1 MIALTLVAALSSA
14 PTRAPAT
21 ASDAAANHAARDST
35 PAPAVPRASA
45 PVAVTTYTRL
55 DTIVT
60 LPEVRVVRDRPARGA
75 AARLPTGFVSDLVMG
90 VSGHALE
97 TVAEVLGNAPGVR
110 VLQYGGLGAFSTVSL
125 RGAPAGQVSVFL
137 DGAPLSSAGHG
148 VVDLSDL
155 PASAVERI
163 EIYRGSSPFS
173 LGAATPGGAIHL
185 VTLAARERLDARF
198 TRGSFDTWDGRATA
212 GLERGILR
220 AMLHGGYQ
228 GSAGDFRYHD
238 DNGTPLMTDDD
249 EISTRVNNRFESASG
264 LATVSVAPL
273 RGVSVTARE
282 ALYRKAQG
290 VPGLGAVPAYH
301 ASLDYLRSL
310 GQLEVASA
318 ARGSLPGAR
327 LAAAFARE
335 RTRARDLLGRLG
347 LGYHDTD
354 DRVRSD
360 QLSLAL
366 ESPRIARVLSVEAAG
381 SLRLERADLHDAADG
396 VPDPPGSQRSTRGV
410 SVALQLRPLRDRV
423 LLHAARRWER
433 IEDRL
438 RSVSSLGRLQASDV
452 VRETASP
459 QFGARVG
466 MVGGLELKANWSR
479 AERPPDFMELFGN
492 QGSVLGNPTLRPE
505 RGESWDAGARWALA
519 AGAPITGAI
528 EWAHFESDS
537 RDIIL
542 YVKNSQSSVRALNV
556 GRGVVRGEEISL
568 HAGTRWGLAA
578 SAAATLQRARDRGPL
593 KRYYDKPLPQR
604 PEHQASGRLELR
616 RPRFGLGADID
627 YLGENFL
634 DQYNQKRVESRTLV
648 GAWLSLALR
657 GDAMRLTFEAKN
669 LGDRRVSDVGG
680 YPLPGRSVFVS
691 CEARLNQN

>member
-264 LATVSVAPL
+264 ITFKAAVAMTVRGHSAFTPMPSLLNSSAMPSTHMLIPYFAIVYATCGPNQRGFMLSGGERL
-273 RGVSVTARE
+273 RMCGLRPACADCFKYGMHACEQTNVPRTLTPNIRSKRFIGVSIVLVSE
-282 ALYRKAQG
+282 IALALLTRISMPPKCSAHF
-290 VPGLGAVPAYH
+290 L
-301 ASLDYLRSL
+301 
-310 GQLEVASA
+310 VASA
-318 ARGSLPGAR
+318 TAFSSRMSTCMGNALPP
-327 LAAAFARE
+327 AA
-335 RTRARDLLGRLG
+335 T
-347 LGYHDTD
+347 
-354 DRVRSD
+354 
-360 QLSLAL
+360 
-366 ESPRIARVLSVEAAG
+366 
-381 SLRLERADLHDAADG
+381 
-396 VPDPPGSQRSTRGV
+396 
-410 SVALQLRPLRDRV
+410 
-423 LLHAARRWER
+423 
-433 IEDRL
+433 
-438 RSVSSLGRLQASDV
+438 
-452 VRETASP
+452 
-459 QFGARVG
+459 
-466 MVGGLELKANWSR
+466 M
-479 AERPPDFMELFGN
+479 
-492 QGSVLGNPTLRPE
+492 
-505 RGESWDAGARWALA
+505 
-519 AGAPITGAI
+519 
-528 EWAHFESDS
+528 
-537 RDIIL
+537 
-542 YVKNSQSSVRALNV
+542 
-556 GRGVVRGEEISL
+556 
-568 HAGTRWGLAA
+568 A
-578 SAAATLQRARDRGPL
+578 SAA
-593 KRYYDKPLPQR
+593 
-604 PEHQASGRLELR
+604 
-616 RPRFGLGADID
+616 
-627 YLGENFL
+627 
-634 DQYNQKRVESRTLV
+634 V
-648 GAWLSLALR
+648 
-657 GDAMRLTFEAKN
+657 
-669 LGDRRVSDVGG
+669 
-680 YPLPGRSVFVS
+680 
-691 CEARLNQN
+691 